1 MIIAPFNVQLDER
14 DIFFFF
20 FFFLNCC
27 QDLLRVVGC
36 FFVVDFVSFYK
47 YLKLCYLYITK

>member
-14 DIFFFF
+14 DFFSFF
-20 FFFLNCC
+20 K
-27 QDLLRVVGC
+27 LLSRSPPSSRL